1 MSNRSP
7 AVISTNTQIMV
18 GGVDI
23 SGDANDVSFD
33 MKRPKL
39 DVTTF
44 GTDGHEYILQPVEG
58 TFGIKGYFNKTA
70 GMSDDV
76 LGVGLL
82 DGTIQAAELDVPD
95 SNAGSVS
102 YAANTLVSDYSVNPK
117 VLAAIPF
124 SATLDV
130 TGPITR
136 AVLT

>member
-1 MSNRSP
+1 MANRSP
-7 AVISTNTQIMV
+7 AVIATDTVIS
-18 GGVDI
+18 VDGQDL
-23 SGDANDVSFD
+23 SGDSNDVTFD

-58 TFGIKGYFNKTA
+58 TFGIKGYFNKA
-70 GMSDDV
+70 DNMSDDTLAV
-76 LGVGLL
+76 NLL
-82 DGTIQAAELDVPD
+82 DGSIVTAELDVPD
-95 SNAGSVS
+95 SEAGSIGYS
-102 YAANTLVSDYSVNPK
+102 ADTLVSNYQFNPK

-130 TGPITR
+130 TGSITR